1 MALRTACSKG
11 FRRWLEYDD
20 VFKECH
26 IGEFHMIRM
35 YIANVDPQIISL
47 FLSSISAGRKEL
59 SKTEEKLLFAPAGKL
74 D

>member
-1 MALRTACSKG
+1 MLSTICAKG
-11 FRRWLEYDD
+11 YYRRWEFDD
-20 VFKECH
+20 VYKECR
-26 IGEFHMIRM
+26 IGEYHMIRM
-35 YIANVDPQIISL
+35 YSANVDPQIISL